1 MKKEPKNYPYWRTIL
16 DNKEQVEEFM
26 LRGNARQKKE
36 LKKAFIYF
44 ESQKNQ
50 KQQDLFN
57 T

>member
-1 MKKEPKNYPYWRTIL
+1 L